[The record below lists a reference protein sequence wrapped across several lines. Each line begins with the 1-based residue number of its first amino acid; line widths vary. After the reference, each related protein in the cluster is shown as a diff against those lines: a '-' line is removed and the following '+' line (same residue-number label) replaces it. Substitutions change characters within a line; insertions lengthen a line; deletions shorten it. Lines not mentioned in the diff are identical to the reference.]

1 MRIRTEVTYCDEC
14 GAEIPK
20 IQKKDNKDI
29 LEIQKKCRSIGI
41 DLCDECAKDIKDRF
55 YSLGG
60 GIWIKKLK

>member
-55 YSLGG
+55 
-60 GIWIKKLK
+60 